1 MCLLHMHTKQIKCRL
16 ETHFEALDVRSI
28 NLDHDS
34 EFDGVDAARR
44 SRSALSLVSLY
55 VIYLSACHV

>member
-1 MCLLHMHTKQIKCRL
+1 MCLLHMHTKQIKCSL

-34 EFDGVDAARR
+34 EFDGVDAAGR
-44 SRSALSLVSLY
+44 SRSALSLY